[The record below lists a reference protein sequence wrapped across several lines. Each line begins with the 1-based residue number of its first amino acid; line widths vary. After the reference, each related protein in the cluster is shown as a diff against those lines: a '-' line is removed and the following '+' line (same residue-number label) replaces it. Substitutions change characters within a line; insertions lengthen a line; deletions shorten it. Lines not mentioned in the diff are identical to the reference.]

1 MGQRDVEVEEGRQWA
16 RFVQDV
22 ARMVLDLR
30 EGYITL
36 QTLVVPENTGRGGNR
51 SKSVEPAAPVD
62 LAVVDLL
69 AEIDREIDHL
79 VPLARG
85 ALKLGLV
92 PPRRGRS
99 RALRTV
105 AGLRFLG
112 DSIRSVWEADQGTG
126 ELIVDTLWQ
135 LRFRI
140 RSRTSEGH
148 TSYRTDKPCSSCG
161 AVAVVVDA
169 RRHRSRCTACGSAD
183 A

>member
-22 ARMVLDLR
+22 ARLVLDLR

-36 QTLVVPENTGRGGNR
+36 QTLLQRENTGGGDGRG
-51 SKSVEPAAPVD
+51 KAVHPPAPID
-62 LAVVDLL
+62 LDVVDLL

-112 DSIRSVWEADQGTG
+112 DSIRIVWEADQDTG

-135 LRFRI
+135 LRVRV

-148 TSYRTDKPCSSCG
+148 ASYRTDKPCSSCG

-169 RRHRSRCTACGSAD
+169 RRHRARCTECGSAD